1 MKDIAISKANFE
13 ELIEDNFI
21 YVDKTKFLHKIT
33 TSREPYYFLSRPRRF
48 GKTLFVDTL
57 EKFYQ
62 GKKEL
67 FVGLYIYN
75 QDWDWEEY
83 PVVHLDFNMI
93 PSENREIMEK
103 SLQKT
108 FAKIAD
114 QYDTELKTEEAY
126 YMFPN
131 LIENLHNK
139 FDKGVVVLIDEYDKP
154 VISTIDTSLKSNGI
168 INLNTA
174 HENQKFL
181 KILYDN
187 LKALEPYLEKV
198 FITGVSK
205 FSKLSIF
212 STLNNLIE
220 LDQDPEFAEIM
231 GYTEEELDKYFSH
244 YFEKLAE
251 NNNLTLTETKNKFRN
266 MYNGFRFTEK
276 DSRVY
281 NPFSVGSAL
290 KKSSFDNYWF
300 QSGTPSF
307 LVELIRE
314 KNFDVSNLENIEV
327 GRDEIKAYDI
337 EKLELIPLLFQTG
350 YLTIKDIEDQIIY
363 RLGYPNLEVEKS
375 FTLNLAK
382 TFSENKITIPVIH
395 RLKKSFANKDFEK
408 FTEQMKSIFAN
419 LANINIP
426 KSLLDRE
433 HYYHSIFYLTGVLL
447 SDDNFNVYSEILTSE
462 GRIDMLV
469 ETEADIFIVEFKCN
483 QSAEKAIKQIKDKN
497 YADSFKLKN
506 KEIILIGIN
515 FDTEKRNI
523 KDIKIEKKD

>member
-33 TSREPYYFLSRPRRF
+33 ASREPYYFLSRPRRF

-67 FVGLYIYN
+67 FTGLYIFN

-83 PVVHLDFNMI
+83 PVIRLDFN
-93 PSENREIMEK
+93 EII
-103 SLQKT
+103 SQT
-108 FAKIAD
+108 T
-114 QYDTELKTEEAY
+114 QQLKTVLEEKIINNADEY
-126 YMFPN
+126 QLKINSKYVPTKFN
-131 LIENLHNK
+131 ELIKKISKKTN
-139 FDKGVVVLIDEYDKP
+139 KGVVLLIDEYDKP
-154 VISTIDTSLKSNGI
+154 ILSHLGKSIDNSQDRIKI
-168 INLNTA
+168 A
-174 HENQKFL
+174 QENQEFL
-181 KILYDN
+181 KLIYDN

-231 GYTEEELDKYFSH
+231 GYTEEELDKYFTTH
-244 YFEKLAE
+244 FKKLAE
-251 NNNLTLTETKNKFRN
+251 KNNLTLTETKDKFRK

-281 NPFSVGSAL
+281 NPFSVGTAL

-327 GRDEIKAYDI
+327 GRDEIRAYDI
-337 EKLELIPLLFQTG
+337 ERLELIPLLFQTG
-350 YLTIKDIEDQIIY
+350 YLTIKEIEDQIIY

-382 TFSENKITIPVIH
+382 NFTENKITVPVIH
-395 RLKKSFANKDFEK
+395 RLKKSFEK
-408 FTEQMKSIFAN
+408 
-419 LANINIP
+419 
-426 KSLLDRE
+426 
-433 HYYHSIFYLTGVLL
+433 IFY
-447 SDDNFNVYSEILTSE
+447 
-462 GRIDMLV
+462 
-469 ETEADIFIVEFKCN
+469 
-483 QSAEKAIKQIKDKN
+483 KQK
-497 YADSFKLKN
+497 F
-506 KEIILIGIN
+506 
-515 FDTEKRNI
+515 
-523 KDIKIEKKD
+523 

>member
-33 TSREPYYFLSRPRRF
+33 ASREPYYFLSRPRRF

-67 FVGLYIYN
+67 FTGLYIFN

-83 PVVHLDFNMI
+83 PVIRLDFN
-93 PSENREIMEK
+93 EII
-103 SLQKT
+103 SQT
-108 FAKIAD
+108 T
-114 QYDTELKTEEAY
+114 QQLKTVLEEKIINNADEY
-126 YMFPN
+126 QLKINSKYVPTKFN
-131 LIENLHNK
+131 ELIKKISKKTN
-139 FDKGVVVLIDEYDKP
+139 KGVVLLIDEYDKP
-154 VISTIDTSLKSNGI
+154 ILSHLGKSIDNSQDRIKI
-168 INLNTA
+168 A
-174 HENQKFL
+174 QENQEFL
-181 KILYDN
+181 KLIYDN

-251 NNNLTLTETKNKFRN
+251 KNNLTLTETKDKFRK

-281 NPFSVGSAL
+281 NPFSVGTAL

-327 GRDEIKAYDI
+327 GRDEIRAYDI
-337 EKLELIPLLFQTG
+337 ERLELIPLLFQTG
-350 YLTIKDIEDQIIY
+350 YLTIKEIEDQIIY

-382 TFSENKITIPVIH
+382 NFTENKITVPVIH
-395 RLKKSFANKDFEK
+395 RLKKSFEK
-408 FTEQMKSIFAN
+408 
-419 LANINIP
+419 
-426 KSLLDRE
+426 
-433 HYYHSIFYLTGVLL
+433 IFY
-447 SDDNFNVYSEILTSE
+447 
-462 GRIDMLV
+462 
-469 ETEADIFIVEFKCN
+469 
-483 QSAEKAIKQIKDKN
+483 KQK
-497 YADSFKLKN
+497 F
-506 KEIILIGIN
+506 
-515 FDTEKRNI
+515 
-523 KDIKIEKKD
+523 